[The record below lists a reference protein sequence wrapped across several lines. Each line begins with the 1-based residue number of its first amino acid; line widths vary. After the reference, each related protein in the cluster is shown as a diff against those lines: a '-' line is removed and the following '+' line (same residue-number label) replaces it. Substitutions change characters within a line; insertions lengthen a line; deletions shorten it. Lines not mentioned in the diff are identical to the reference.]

1 MRPLRSRII
10 PILGLML
17 GAPVCAEYLQAY
29 LPETGDAA
37 RMLGGLVVL
46 GPLYGGAALLIR
58 ELAVRTA
65 RGWPGVLL
73 LAAAFGLLM
82 TGAVDR
88 SMWLEHDPDIAY
100 WDDLRAGTLLPG
112 LGFAAFPVLSW
123 VTGHVVFSIAAPLAL
138 TDALAPGH
146 RGRPL
151 LGRWGLCLVTALCVT
166 AALLIRFDP
175 EYDSAQATAV
185 RTAVV
190 LVVALA
196 LAVLALSRLGLP
208 LSPPA
213 TASDLEGRRR
223 SPAVVLTAG
232 LIGILALDL
241 MPFTWWGA
249 AGYAA
254 ILTLGLALLAR
265 VARRATWNAA
275 QVTALALAAVIER
288 TLLGFLAPLPPGVSL
303 PAKLVQGAVLLLAVA
318 AVAAIA
324 WNRACRPVA
333 LSSRRMEARGRPG

>member
-1 MRPLRSRII
+1 MDPLRSRIV

-58 ELAVRTA
+58 EVAVRTG

-82 TGAVDR
+82 TGTIDR
-88 SMWLEHDPDIAY
+88 SMWLEHDPEISY
-100 WDDLRAGTLLPG
+100 WDDLRAGTLLPD
-112 LGFAAFPVLSW
+112 LGFAAMPVLSW
-123 VTGHVVFSIAAPLAL
+123 VTGHVLFSIAAPLAL
-138 TDALAPGH
+138 TDALALKR

-151 LGRWGLCLVTALCVT
+151 LGRWGIGIVAVLCAT

-175 EYDSAQATAV
+175 EYDSAQATAG

-190 LVVALA
+190 VLIALA
-196 LAVLALSRLGLP
+196 MVVIAMSRLGRP
-208 LSPPA
+208 LSRTPG
-213 TASDLEGRRR
+213 ASDLNLRRW
-223 SPAVVLTAG
+223 SPALMLTAG
-232 LIGILALDL
+232 LIGTLALDL
-241 MPFTWWGA
+241 MPFSWWGST
-249 AGYAA
+249 GYAA
-254 ILTLGLALLAR
+254 TLTLGLALLAR
-265 VARRATWNAA
+265 VARRTSWSTA
-275 QVTALALAAVIER
+275 QVTALAVAAVIER

-303 PAKLVQGAVLLLAVA
+303 PAKLTQGAVLLLAVTA
-318 AVAAIA
+318 IAAIA
-324 WNRACRPVA
+324 WNRACRQPA
-333 LSSRRMEARGRPG
+333 LPGAVPSR